1 MTYIKGS
8 KFFNLATILVRDR
21 KRIEIIEK
29 VAYIQNLKQK
39 GVL

>member
-8 KFFNLATILVRDR
+8 KFFNLATILVRD
-21 KRIEIIEK
+21 KKCTEIIEK
-29 VAYIQNLKQK
+29 VAYIQNLEQK